1 MNPTPHPAIPDSTIR
16 AQARAIVP
24 PPAFHGLRAFIPRA
38 AMRRAPMLARPET
51 PSYETRTFPIELTYM
66 S

>member
-16 AQARAIVP
+16 EQARAAVP
-24 PPAFHGLRAFIPRA
+24 PPAFHGLRAFIPRSPI
-38 AMRRAPMLARPET
+38 RRVPIVARIAT